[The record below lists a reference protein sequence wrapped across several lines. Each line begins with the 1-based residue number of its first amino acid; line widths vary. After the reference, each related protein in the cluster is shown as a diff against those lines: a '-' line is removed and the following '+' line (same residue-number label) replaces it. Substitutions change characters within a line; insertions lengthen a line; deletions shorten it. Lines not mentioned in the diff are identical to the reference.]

1 MPINDP
7 INNRK
12 VAPGSLAFE
21 RRRLSAF
28 GQAYA
33 LDEPDGD
40 VYNYQYYMDINYR
53 ITINNFVTNQT
64 YLTNLS
70 KTTKAIAD
78 SEHRSKHF
86 VGDYKQT
93 FNWELRSNIDY
104 YMDQWNY
111 IPYDTEVLRAM
122 GVHATGSYANSPTW
136 RFICP
141 TDGEGVWWVHAYHAI
156 RYGPN
161 KQVRE
166 GRLAIFINDIIYK
179 TIDMVD
185 NNMMGEN
192 NIRDMR
198 LMGGLHVPLLSGDS
212 LQIAFKPITTQA
224 DTGTSIAPSSVYSY
238 VTAHRE
244 NCYDN
249 IISRTNI
256 TGNQYSF
263 DHTTP

>member
-21 RRRLSAF
+21 RRRLGAF

-33 LDEPDGD
+33 IDEPDGD

-64 YLTNLS
+64 YLTNQS

-78 SEHRSKHF
+78 SEHRSKHY
-86 VGDYKQT
+86 VGDYKRAFTWQL
-93 FNWELRSNIDY
+93 NSNIDY
-104 YMDQWNY
+104 YFDQWNT
-111 IPYDTEVLRAM
+111 IPYDFEVLQAM
-122 GVHATGSYANSPTW
+122 GTHTQGSWMNSPDW
-136 RFICP
+136 YYICP
-141 TDGEGVWWVHAYHAI
+141 TDGEGIWWVHAYHAI
-156 RYGPN
+156 RYGPAT
-161 KQVRE
+161 QVRE
-166 GRLAIFINDIIYK
+166 GRLSIFLNGQFYM

-192 NIRDMR
+192 NIKDMR
-198 LMGGLHVPLLSGDS
+198 LMGGVHVPMNSGDK
-212 LQIAFKPITTQA
+212 LQIKFKPITTA
-224 DTGTSIAPSSVYSY
+224 GGGGTSLAPTSVYSY

-244 NCYDN
+244 NCEFTKVN
-249 IISRTNI
+249 MPI
-256 TGNQYSF
+256 TGNFYTF
-263 DHTTP
+263 DHSTP